1 MNKISLEI
9 YNETKTRINESRFL
23 DLRNKILGKDFDLSI
38 SILDGKNSQKIN
50 RKVRKM
56 TYVPNTLSLKYS
68 KTSGEV
74 ILTPEVIKKETY
86 ILANKKIT
94 KFEDKL
100 LYLTI
105 HSMLH
110 LTDLDHG
117 DKMDRLEEKY
127 FKIFKQ

>member
-1 MNKISLEI
+1 
-9 YNETKTRINESRFL
+9 
-23 DLRNKILGKDFDLSI
+23 
-38 SILDGKNSQKIN
+38 
-50 RKVRKM
+50 M